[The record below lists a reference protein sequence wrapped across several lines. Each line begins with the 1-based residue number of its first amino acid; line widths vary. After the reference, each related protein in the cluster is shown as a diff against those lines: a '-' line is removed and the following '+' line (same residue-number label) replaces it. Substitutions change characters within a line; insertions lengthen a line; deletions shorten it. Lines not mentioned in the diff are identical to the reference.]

1 MVLTDPYSTYEI
13 TGNSDFTNDKTS
25 TVTVKVKS
33 EDEKVTNTYTFNVT
47 KVVSTDSS
55 LKEFKLGDYEFVP
68 EFNKDTKEYEVFVP
82 KTLTEEILKVKTTK
96 NTAII
101 KSITVNSNSLTLTSD
116 LEYNSKIT
124 GLNPVKE
131 IQLL

>member
-47 KVVSTDSS
+47 K
-55 LKEFKLGDYEFVP
+55 
-68 EFNKDTKEYEVFVP
+68 
-82 KTLTEEILKVKTTK
+82 
-96 NTAII
+96 
-101 KSITVNSNSLTLTSD
+101 
-116 LEYNSKIT
+116 
-124 GLNPVKE
+124 
-131 IQLL
+131 

>member
-82 KTLTEEILKVKTTK
+82 KTLTEEILKVKTT
-96 NTAII
+96 I
-101 KSITVNSNSLTLTSD
+101 
-116 LEYNSKIT
+116 
-124 GLNPVKE
+124 
-131 IQLL
+131 